1 MLKYHIALIRA
12 IDLAGMA
19 RDAEQGKCPR
29 HIMWQLSQRLGAT
42 IHKPAGNPV
51 QLIDKIRGK
60 LGSNIP
66 EQWALGRALSEKL
79 TSEDLIFCPGEDVG
93 YPVAALCGAKRDR
106 PKIVVI
112 VHNSDR
118 PRTRLSLKLYGLADK
133 IDLFIT
139 PARLQADFL
148 RRYLNLPAEKIWLLP
163 DQTDVKFFTPGFPS
177 PQKQRPMV
185 MSVGLEQRDYL
196 TLAEATKDLDIDV
209 KISGFSTAK
218 LKEEYARPKSRRF
231 PKVLPENMSC
241 QFYEWPDLVQLYR
254 DADIVVIS
262 LVENKFAAGIQV
274 MHEALACGRPVIIS
288 RTQGMSQ
295 YLETPGI
302 VTTFEPGDV
311 GGLRSAILHL
321 LKNPQEAE
329 AQAQRGRELVL
340 QERNSDRFV
349 ESLAN
354 RLIQIGSEINN
365 H

>member
-1 MLKYHIALIRA
+1 MKYHIALIRA

-42 IHKPAGNPV
+42 IHKPVGNPV

-66 EQWALGRALSEKL
+66 EQWALGRALSEQL
-79 TSEDLIFCPGEDVG
+79 TSDDLIFCPGEDVG
-93 YPVAALCGAKRDR
+93 YPVAAVCGAKRDR

-148 RRYLNLPAEKIWLLP
+148 RRYLNLPPEKIWLLP
-163 DQTDVKFFTPGFPS
+163 DQTDVKFFTPGSPS

-231 PKVLPENMSC
+231 PKFLPENMSC

-254 DADIVVIS
+254 HADIVVIS
-262 LVENKFAAGIQV
+262 LVENKFAAGVQV

-288 RTQGMSQ
+288 RTRGMSQ

-311 GGLRSAILHL
+311 GGLREAILHL

-329 AQAQRGRELVL
+329 AQAKRGRELVL
-340 QERNSDRFV
+340 QDRNSDRFV
-349 ESLAN
+349 EFLAE
-354 RLIQIGSEINN
+354 RLIKMS
-365 H
+365 

>member
-1 MLKYHIALIRA
+1 MKYHIALIRA
-12 IDLAGMA
+12 IDLEGMA
-19 RDAEQGKCPR
+19 RDAEQRKCPR
-29 HIMWQLSQRLGAT
+29 HIMWQLSQQLGAT

-51 QLIDKIRGK
+51 QAIDKIRGK

-79 TSEDLIFCPGEDVG
+79 TSDDLIFCPGEDVG

-148 RRYLNLPAEKIWLLP
+148 RRYLNLPAEKVWLLP
-163 DQTDVKFFTPGFPS
+163 DQTDVKFFTPGSVS
-177 PQKQRPMV
+177 PDKRRPMV
-185 MSVGLEQRDYL
+185 MSVGLEQRDYV

-209 KISGFSTAK
+209 KVSGFSTAK

-274 MHEALACGRPVIIS
+274 MHEALACKRPVIIT
-288 RTQGMSQ
+288 RTRGMSE
-295 YLETPGI
+295 YLEIPGI
-302 VTTFEPGDV
+302 VTTFNPGDV
-311 GGLRSAILHL
+311 GGLREAIVHL
-321 LKNPQEAE
+321 LNNPQEAE
-329 AQAQRGRELVL
+329 AQAQRGHELVL
-340 QERNSDRFV
+340 KDRNSDRFV
-349 ESLAN
+349 EALAN
-354 RLIQIGSEINN
+354 RLIEMGS
-365 H
+365 

>member
-1 MLKYHIALIRA
+1 MKYHIALIRA
-12 IDLAGMA
+12 IDLEGMA
-19 RDAEQGKCPR
+19 RDAEQRKCPR

-42 IHKPAGNPV
+42 IHKGAGNPV
-51 QLIDKIRGK
+51 LPIDKIRGK

-66 EQWALGRALSEKL
+66 EQWALGRALSEQL
-79 TSEDLIFCPGEDVG
+79 TSDDLIFCPGEDIG

-139 PARLQADFL
+139 PARLQAEFL
-148 RRYLNLPAEKIWLLP
+148 RRYLHLPEERIWLLP
-163 DQTDVKFFTPGFPS
+163 DQTDVKFFTPGSPS

-185 MSVGLEQRDYL
+185 MSVGLEQRDYV

-209 KISGFSTAK
+209 KVSGFSTAK

-274 MHEALACGRPVIIS
+274 MHEALACRRPVIIT
-288 RTQGMSQ
+288 RTRGMSE
-295 YLETPGI
+295 YLEIPGI
-302 VTTFEPGDV
+302 VTTFNPGDV
-311 GGLRSAILHL
+311 AELREAIVHL
-321 LKNPQEAE
+321 VNNPEEAE
-329 AQAQRGRELVL
+329 AQAQRGYELVL
-340 QERNSDRFV
+340 KERNSDRFV
-349 ESLAN
+349 EAIAN
-354 RLIQIGSEINN
+354 RLIQMGS
-365 H
+365 